1 MHAQT
6 ASPAAFCAYLT
17 RNSSAFARQTQICN
31 SKTDQSPA
39 KQRVLVVTPRQ
50 LQKRSGNSL
59 LCSASG
65 GLLGGLQKAFGG
77 KKEKL
82 PRKSENVE
90 FPPCR
95 ILKSTKDYEL
105 RIYDVYPFVTTPY
118 QRRDEGYLALGS
130 YMEGHNADSAKM
142 NLTQPI
148 MMRYEPATGL
158 KTMQLYVGSKKG
170 DPPACQLPMPEPL
183 QHPPLPLDTFVS
195 LEIGGGEVVAVRT
208 FQGQA
213 TESVTHQH
221 RLHLIKA
228 LELDGISLGLAERAG
243 MFRLAQ
249 YGPINSLSIRKNE
262 VLLTVQ
268 L

>member
-31 SKTDQSPA
+31 SKTDESPA
-39 KQRVLVVTPRQ
+39 KQRVLVVKPRQ

-65 GLLGGLQKAFGG
+65 GLLGGLKRAFGG

-90 FPPCR
+90 FPPCRYLQLICHIFASHMFSLPPLTLYLDFLKLLKAVSHTINAGFACR

-130 YMEGHNADSAKM
+130 YMEGRNADSAKM

-148 MMRYEPATGL
+148 MMRYEPAT
-158 KTMQLYVGSKKG
+158 
-170 DPPACQLPMPEPL
+170 
-183 QHPPLPLDTFVS
+183 VS
-195 LEIGGGEVVAVRT
+195 TSNL
-208 FQGQA
+208 
-213 TESVTHQH
+213 
-221 RLHLIKA
+221 
-228 LELDGISLGLAERAG
+228 
-243 MFRLAQ
+243 
-249 YGPINSLSIRKNE
+249 
-262 VLLTVQ
+262 
-268 L
+268 